1 MSWYDVAKSFIV
13 NVGDKEKEVEVKELS
28 DEYSAEELSQYPYFA
43 YGSNLYASQMSQR
56 CPGAKVV
63 RKAYLPNYKL
73 MFRGVADVTKRKGAR
88 AEGILFD
95 VTEEH
100 VRSLH
105 KFEGYPFKY
114 KVVVGKVI
122 VDGREI
128 DAFWY
133 EIKSKDDN
141 LSKAPSGLYFA
152 KIASGYAAF
161 GLNSDTLYHAIRRV
175 QNTVT
180 ARQRKVKLLWEEQE
194 CIYDKVTWMDEHN
207 MLGLVHSNVQD

>member
-73 MFRGVADVTKRKGAR
+73 MFRGVADVTKGAR

-100 VRSLH
+100 EKPTQV
-105 KFEGYPFKY
+105 
-114 KVVVGKVI
+114 
-122 VDGREI
+122 
-128 DAFWY
+128 
-133 EIKSKDDN
+133 
-141 LSKAPSGLYFA
+141 
-152 KIASGYAAF
+152 
-161 GLNSDTLYHAIRRV
+161 
-175 QNTVT
+175 
-180 ARQRKVKLLWEEQE
+180 
-194 CIYDKVTWMDEHN
+194 
-207 MLGLVHSNVQD
+207 